1 MTKDQFQMAA
11 NIGAGLAA
19 RWFPHIE
26 ATFKEF
32 GITSVI
38 DQAMFIAQ
46 VGHESGGFTASVE
59 SFNYGVAG
67 LKATFGHRLS
77 AEQCSMLGRQPGEKV
92 VPINRQAAIANL
104 VYSGRMGNK
113 AAGDGWKYRGRG
125 PMQITGLDNY
135 RACSAVLKVDLV
147 LVPEL
152 LEQDSYAMRSAGWF
166 WSANKCGRYGADVEK
181 VTKIIN
187 GGLNG
192 IEDRTARYQRARK
205 ALA

>member
-1 MTKDQFQMAA
+1 MTKDQFQQAA
-11 NIGAGLAA
+11 NIGAGLSA
-19 RWFPHIE
+19 RWYPHID

-32 GITSVI
+32 GITSAV

-46 VGHESGGFTASVE
+46 FGHESAGFTKVVE
-59 SFNYGVAG
+59 SFNYSVAG
-67 LKATFGHRLS
+67 LQSTFGKYLS
-77 AEQCSMLGRQPGEKV
+77 KDQCAMLGRQRGESV
-92 VPINRQAAIANL
+92 VPVNRQAAIANL

-125 PMQITGLDNY
+125 IPQLTGLDNY
-135 RACSAVLKVDLV
+135 RACSAALKADFV

-152 LEQDSYAMRSAGWF
+152 LERDEYAMRAAGWF
-166 WSANKCGRYGADVEK
+166 WSANKCGRLGADVEK
-181 VTKIIN
+181 VTKVIN

-192 IEDRTARYQRARK
+192 IDDRKARFAIASK

>member
-11 NIGAGLAA
+11 NIGARLAA

-38 DQAMFIAQ
+38 EQAMFIAQ

-192 IEDRTARYQRARK
+192 LEDRTARYQRARK
-205 ALA
+205 ALS